1 METED
6 NTNHEYGSCVVDEST
21 KRDDI
26 QVALTMDMDE
36 AIERLGNGRFQRD
49 ILFAA
54 GLCFAADAME
64 VLLLSFLSIVL
75 KAEWGLTEYQENTI
89 ISSVFA
95 GAAIGT
101 LILSPLA
108 DIVGRRRIFSF
119 TAATI
124 SVFGILTAFCS
135 TYEWLLFA
143 RFMVGFGVGGLT
155 VPVSLDHALLG
166 LYIISCF
173 RLCRSFN
180 SLIH

>member
-1 METED
+1 MEAED
-6 NTNHEYGSCVVDEST
+6 NTDNEYGSCVVNEAV
-21 KRDDI
+21 KRDEI
-26 QVALTMDMDE
+26 RVLLTMDMDE
-36 AIERLGNGRFQRD
+36 AIERLGHGRFQKD
-49 ILFAA
+49 ILLAA

-64 VLLLSFLSIVL
+64 VLLLSFLSMVL
-75 KAEWGLTEYQENTI
+75 KAEWGLTDYQENTV
-89 ISSVFA
+89 ISIVFA

-108 DIVGRRRIFSF
+108 DIVGRRRIFAF

-155 VPVSLDHALLG
+155 VPVSSIRAFFEPHA
-166 LYIISCF
+166 I
-173 RLCRSFN
+173 
-180 SLIH
+180 